1 MHATPNHRPSREA
14 PVVPPLAPPR
24 RGPRDPRATRRA
36 LLAVIILAAAI
47 ATVALLARKP
57 RAQPPAPPAAP
68 AATAA
73 PAARSVPAA
82 PAAPAA
88 PVVPAVPAVPAAAVT
103 PAVPD
108 ATTAP
113 NATAAPDKAPEA
125 AVVRRLRRDGR
136 TPRKVVPGLRRGTNE
151 IKTLATLRTTSE
163 RVMSQLLRTRPGDPV
178 IEIGLGTDFA
188 ADFAASL
195 TNMIEIYETDTQA
208 DAEHKE
214 AIAWMK
220 DGMRQMVEQG
230 ESPEAILTAY
240 RQQLNE
246 LADYRRGLQQQ
257 LNALRRA
264 GDAKAAEAF
273 ATEANKILEE
283 YGARPLA
290 MPLPRARAGQ

>member
-24 RGPRDPRATRRA
+24 RGPRDQRATRLA
-36 LLAVIILAAAI
+36 LLAVILLAAAGTLI
-47 ATVALLARKP
+47 LLLTRHRAPTPAT
-57 RAQPPAPPAAP
+57 PASIQ
-68 AATAA
+68 TAA
-73 PAARSVPAA
+73 PAKVAQELPPAHA
-82 PAAPAA
+82 VA

-108 ATTAP
+108 ATTAT
-113 NATAAPDKAPEA
+113 NMAAAPEKAPEA
-125 AVVRRLRRDGR
+125 AVVRRLRRDR
-136 TPRKVVPGLRRGTNE
+136 RAPCKVVPGLRRGTNE
-151 IKTLATLRTTSE
+151 VKTLATLRTTSE

-178 IEIGLGTDFA
+178 IEIGLGRNFA

-264 GDAKAAEAF
+264 GDAKAAETF
-273 ATEANKILEE
+273 VTEANKILEE
-283 YGARPLA
+283 LGARPLA
-290 MPLPRARAGQ
+290 LPRLPARRE

>member
-24 RGPRDPRATRRA
+24 RGPRDQRATRLA
-36 LLAVIILAAAI
+36 LLAVILLAAAGTLI
-47 ATVALLARKP
+47 LLLTRHRAPTPAT
-57 RAQPPAPPAAP
+57 PASIQ
-68 AATAA
+68 TAA
-73 PAARSVPAA
+73 PAKVAQELPPAHA
-82 PAAPAA
+82 VA
-88 PVVPAVPAVPAAAVT
+88 PVVPAVPAATVNAAVL
-103 PAVPD
+103 D
-108 ATTAP
+108 ATPAP
-113 NATAAPDKAPEA
+113 NAAAAPEKAPEA

-136 TPRKVVPGLRRGTNE
+136 ATCKVVPGLRRGTNE
-151 IKTLATLRTTSE
+151 VKTLATLRTTSE

-178 IEIGLGTDFA
+178 IEIGLGRNFA

-264 GDAKAAEAF
+264 GDAKAAETF
-273 ATEANKILEE
+273 VTEANKILEE
-283 YGARPLA
+283 LGARPLA
-290 MPLPRARAGQ
+290 LPRLPARRE